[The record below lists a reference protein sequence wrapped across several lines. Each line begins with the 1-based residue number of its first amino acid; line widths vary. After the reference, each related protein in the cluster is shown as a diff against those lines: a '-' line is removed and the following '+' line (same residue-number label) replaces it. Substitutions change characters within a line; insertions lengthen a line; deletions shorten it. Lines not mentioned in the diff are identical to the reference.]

1 MKPQVNLK
9 ALGTGFAILLITLTI
24 CTILTALVLLPS
36 GYPMW

>member
-9 ALGTGFAILLITLTI
+9 ALGTGLAILLITLFI
-24 CTILTALVLLPS
+24 CGILIALVLLPS